1 MDLQGEGSIILTD
14 QWIWTKKP
22 HSTKFVYVHTP
33 LSIMNKPWQFGMDVM
48 RSILHGKWENNQKL
62 EIDVLTFCQT
72 QSSEA
77 SHILNI
83 MTWTFWIYLS
93 PYLKWFLRVHSHVH
107 APDLNRPFQMLH
119 LFASSLYPHFVGIL
133 SVCLNT
139 KCPCRTPPQSLRT
152 RQQHSRSL
160 ASIDLYLFRLLP
172 IHLRRSWRLDHTRSR
187 IYWLDRCRH
196 RYWWMDPRGCMS
208 RHWNIYSDRDRGQRG
223 FDINYHQNVLDS
235 GRNREMRWDRW

>member
-1 MDLQGEGSIILTD
+1 MYRQRVWLVTLLNIHEPLPGVLLVGKHVIRIHQSTMDLQGEGSIILTD

-107 APDLNRPFQMLH
+107 VPDLNRPFQMLH

-152 RQQHSRSL
+152 RQQHPRSL
-160 ASIDLYLFRLLP
+160 ASIDLYLFRLLRC
-172 IHLRRSWRLDHTRSR
+172 IGRSR
-187 IYWLDRCRH
+187 DRK
-196 RYWWMDPRGCMS
+196 S
-208 RHWNIYSDRDRGQRG
+208 
-223 FDINYHQNVLDS
+223 VV
-235 GRNREMRWDRW
+235 